1 VMFTS
6 NYSAIP
12 MKNEMTIPVGEQI
25 LPVRETT
32 LLSKTWVRNHIYAN
46 ALGLAILHPF
56 LAHYFT
62 GPHDKALTAPQQ
74 VMHNVSLVTFI
85 MILVVLQNR
94 ALQTRF
100 SIGTFKGL
108 GYFLLFVPAAFWL
121 GYYTLYIPFDIIFM
135 YTTIGIINAGLIGS
149 LLPKPR
155 QWAWKCVLSFLL
167 AGVIGAA
174 CGIAAYFAGL
184 KDAGGFVKDYGMWSL
199 ISITAAI
206 TYGSLTG
213 RLLQQQLNG
222 AVERN
227 VA

>member
-1 VMFTS
+1 MTLPAEEQVLPLRD
-6 NYSAIP
+6 SA
-12 MKNEMTIPVGEQI
+12 
-25 LPVRETT
+25 
-32 LLSKTWVRNHIYAN
+32 LLLKTWVRNHIYAN

-62 GPHDKALTAPQQ
+62 GPHDKALTAPQL

-85 MILVVLQNR
+85 MLLVVWQNR

-100 SIGTFKGL
+100 AVGTFRGL

-135 YTTIGIINAGLIGS
+135 YTTIGTINAGLIGS

-167 AGVIGAA
+167 AGIAGAA
-174 CGIAAYFAGL
+174 CGIAAYFAAL
-184 KDAGGFVKDYGMWSL
+184 KDASGFVKDYGMWSL

-206 TYGSLTG
+206 TYGLLTR
-213 RLLQQQLNG
+213 RLLQQQLG
-222 AVERN
+222 RASERN
-227 VA
+227 FA

>member
-1 VMFTS
+1 
-6 NYSAIP
+6 
-12 MKNEMTIPVGEQI
+12 MKNEMTLPAQEQV
-25 LPVRETT
+25 LPLRDSA
-32 LLSKTWVRNHIYAN
+32 LLLKTWVRNHIYAN

-62 GPHDKALTAPQQ
+62 GPHDKALTAPQL
-74 VMHNVSLVTFI
+74 VLHNVSLVTFI
-85 MILVVLQNR
+85 MLLVVWQNR

-100 SIGTFKGL
+100 AVGTFRGL

-135 YTTIGIINAGLIGS
+135 YTTIGMINAGLIGS

-167 AGVIGAA
+167 AGVAGAA

-184 KDAGGFVKDYGMWSL
+184 KDAGGFLKDYGMWSL

-206 TYGSLTG
+206 TYGSLT
-213 RLLQQQLNG
+213 RRALERQLNETSTG
-222 AVERN
+222 ESA
-227 VA
+227 